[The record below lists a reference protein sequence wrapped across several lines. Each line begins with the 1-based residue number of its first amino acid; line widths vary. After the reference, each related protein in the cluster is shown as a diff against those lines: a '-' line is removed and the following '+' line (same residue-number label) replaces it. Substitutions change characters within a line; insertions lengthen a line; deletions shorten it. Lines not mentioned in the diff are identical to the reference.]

1 MYALHGWEPSKDM
14 FHTMNDHIGLELEF
28 MAVLCEEELLACQT
42 DNAAVSYTHL
52 SLGKEKS
59 ALLLNIFLNIF
70 DGILVTSFAM
80 ITHLNK
86 KVNTLKCKSKTIDQK
101 ERLS

>member
-1 MYALHGWEPSKDM
+1 M
-14 FHTMNDHIGLELEF
+14 
-28 MAVLCEEELLACQT
+28 
-42 DNAAVSYTHL
+42 